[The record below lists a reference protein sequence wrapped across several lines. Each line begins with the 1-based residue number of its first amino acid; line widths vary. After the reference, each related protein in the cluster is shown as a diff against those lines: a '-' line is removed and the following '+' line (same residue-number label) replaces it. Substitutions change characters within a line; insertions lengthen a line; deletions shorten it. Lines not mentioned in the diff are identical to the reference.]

1 MILDFNNL
9 SNHQK
14 LQIDEISPKIENDY
28 NILIENILK
37 TNKNNN
43 DIFFSNIISRNND
56 ENQIFYSLCLLELSL
71 KLSKE
76 GKLSRIITSSDEQ
89 LSLFCTLF
97 ILNSS

>member
-1 MILDFNNL
+1 MIIFFLTIPKKYKKIIFNFDKVIFMILDFNNL

-43 DIFFSNIISRNND
+43 DIFFSNII
-56 ENQIFYSLCLLELSL
+56 
-71 KLSKE
+71 
-76 GKLSRIITSSDEQ
+76 
-89 LSLFCTLF
+89 
-97 ILNSS
+97 